1 MEELSCFFRL
11 LRLYYTCLINVKTGK
26 LALFSSFLTLRG
38 NFLKIFYLSDV
49 ISMGFITSLAVMSF
63 VRVEGTS

>member
-1 MEELSCFFRL
+1 M
-11 LRLYYTCLINVKTGK
+11 KTGK

-38 NFLKIFYLSDV
+38 NFIKRFYLSALSDV

-63 VRVEGTS
+63 VRVEGTSLL